1 MLCFTPTKYSRS
13 PQRLFRTF
21 SGIVSAAF
29 LSIGLLSC
37 SEKSSTVIVPESQIL
52 VDQFGYRPQDPKV
65 AVVIG
70 HPDGAQ
76 PYELR
81 NVETD
86 QVVDTIT
93 PVKWNN
99 GAIHLQSGERAWWV
113 DFSSIE
119 EPGKYVLVRVDGDT
133 RSAEFDIRSDVYRDV
148 LIAATR
154 MFFYQRSGFA
164 KQEPFADARWT
175 DAAAY
180 IGPEQDTE
188 ARFIYAR
195 QDPSSERDMHGGWF
209 DAGDTNKYVTYALQ
223 PVHQLLSAY
232 RQNPEIWTDDFNIPE
247 SGNGIPDLLDEI
259 KFELDWLMRMQ
270 DDDGGAFIKLGNIDF
285 DPPSP
290 IPSEDT
296 RPRFYGPKCS
306 SSTIAIASMFAHAAA
321 EMQSIPELRN
331 YANELKSRA
340 VLAWNWY
347 QRSPLETDCDRGEI
361 KAGDADMTADN
372 QRGTTVSAAVYLFAI
387 TGDTQYSDYVVQNLA
402 LAQPYRDGPWSR
414 YNPWQG
420 DALIY
425 YSQLP
430 NGDREVQERILRDLE
445 HKLEAYHPEAYG
457 NDDDLDPF
465 RSYMPDEQYHWGSNM
480 AKANYG
486 IMNYDPIRLGIN
498 VVDWFDYT
506 DRALGAVNYFHGVN
520 PMGIVFLTNMYEYGA
535 ENSANEMYHQWFG
548 QGDFQNALTSKY
560 GPAPG
565 FFLGGPNRNYSGD
578 AAIASGPPMK
588 AYIDT
593 VEPNVPTYEII
604 EPAIYYQAS
613 YIKLL
618 ANFVAEE
625 DSPLDVGN
633 KF

>member
-1 MLCFTPTKYSRS
+1 MTSGPPVRPFGLT
-13 PQRLFRTF
+13 QGLFRRLAATAGTILI
-21 SGIVSAAF
+21 SVGVIGCSQSAPT
-29 LSIGLLSC
+29 
-37 SEKSSTVIVPESQIL
+37 STVENSQIL

-81 NVETD
+81 DAQTQQVVETL
-86 QVVDTIT
+86 T
-93 PVKWNN
+93 PVKWQN
-99 GAIHLQSGERAWWV
+99 GAVHTQSGERAWWV
-113 DFSSIE
+113 NFSNIE
-119 EPGKYVLVRVDGDT
+119 NPGTYVLVRQDEET
-133 RSAEFDIRSDVYRDV
+133 RSAEFEIRSDVYRDV

-164 KQEPFADARWT
+164 KQEPFADARWA
-175 DAAAY
+175 DGAAY
-180 IGPEQDTE
+180 IGPDQDSE
-188 ARFIYAR
+188 ARYIYDKINPA
-195 QDPSSERDMHGGWF
+195 SVRDMQGGWF
-209 DAGDTNKYVTYALQ
+209 DAGDTNKYVTFALQ

-232 RQNPEIWTDDFNIPE
+232 GQNPEIWTDDFNIPE

-270 DDDGGAFIKLGNIDF
+270 DDDGGAFIKLGQLDY

-296 RPRFYGPKCS
+296 RPRYYGPKCS
-306 SSTIAIASMFAHAAA
+306 SSTIAIASMFAHAAV
-321 EMQSIPELRN
+321 EMRSIPELRA
-331 YANELKSRA
+331 YADELSARA
-340 VLAWNWY
+340 VSAWNWY
-347 QRSPLETDCDRGEI
+347 QRNPMDTDCDKGEI

-372 QRGTTVSAAVYLFAI
+372 QTGTTVSAAVYLFAI
-387 TGDTQYSDYVVQNLA
+387 TGDRQYSDYVVQNLS

-420 DALIY
+420 DALIF

-430 NGDREVQERILRDLE
+430 NGDREIKERILRDLE
-445 HKLEAYHPEAYG
+445 NKLEDYAPEAYG
-457 NDDDLDPF
+457 NDDGLDPF

-480 AKANYG
+480 TKANYG
-486 IMNYDPIRLGIN
+486 IMNYDPIMLGIN
-498 VVDWFDYT
+498 VAEWYEYT
-506 DRALGAVNYFHGVN
+506 ERSLGALNYFHGVN
-520 PMGIVFLTNMYEYGA
+520 PFGIVFLTNMYEYGA
-535 ENSANEMYHQWFG
+535 ENSVNEMYHQWFG
-548 QGDFQNALTSKY
+548 QGVYKNALTSER

-565 FFLGGPNRNYSGD
+565 FFVGGPNKSYSGD
-578 AAIASGPPMK
+578 ASIAAGPPMK

-593 VEPNVPTYEII
+593 VEPNVPTYEIL

-618 ANFVAEE
+618 SQFVAT
-625 DSPLDVGN
+625 DSDL
-633 KF
+633 